1 MTEKSPGQEERLA
14 MAEKALDDIRAI
26 LGGDGGDIIL
36 RGVSDDGTEVRV
48 ELVGAC
54 EGCAVREVT
63 LNGLVKNSLKK
74 YFPDIRRV
82 VEAGLED

>member
-1 MTEKSPGQEERLA
+1 MA

-26 LGGDGGDIIL
+26 LGGDGGGIIL

-63 LNGLVKNSLKK
+63 LNGLVKDSLRK

-82 VEAGLED
+82 VEAGPED